1 MTTEVLSRDTFVPSP
16 GHGQGVMG
24 GSFYTQRDGLRLMSV
39 HVITQRSDTV
49 EVATIRYSDD
59 NGRTWGKETE

>member
-1 MTTEVLSRDTFVPSP
+1 MTTEILSRDVFVPSP

-39 HVITQRSDTV
+39 HVITQRSDMV
-49 EVATIRYSDD
+49 EVATIR
-59 NGRTWGKETE
+59 